1 MLVLSVFDTAPL
13 LRTDDQ
19 IHTTGMDIKQDLQAC
34 AAITIG
40 KDMTLR
46 DFAQGA
52 WRMRGLGQ
60 GQTLHIFVV
69 GEMEKLLTEA
79 LGVRTSRPEK
89 FAAHCVAFLVTNS
102 CRLEQMQD
110 GQLQVQN
117 LGTTWRRR
125 ALAQILDERG
135 GDPARKVF
143 VEDLDSSVPAQPE
156 LPQSLDKVLKAMKSS
171 TRVSG
176 FLAQEKSAELDAQIE
191 AIIAKAVKESAAVSS
206 SDLDS
211 EMESEREQV
220 RRGPSH
226 ASSVSRL

>member
-1 MLVLSVFDTAPL
+1 MHTSPL
-13 LRTDDQ
+13 
-19 IHTTGMDIKQDLQAC
+19 
-34 AAITIG
+34 
-40 KDMTLR
+40 
-46 DFAQGA
+46 
-52 WRMRGLGQ
+52 
-60 GQTLHIFVV
+60 
-69 GEMEKLLTEA
+69 
-79 LGVRTSRPEK
+79 
-89 FAAHCVAFLVTNS
+89 
-102 CRLEQMQD
+102 
-110 GQLQVQN
+110 
-117 LGTTWRRR
+117 
-125 ALAQILDERG
+125 QILDERG

-176 FLAQEKSAELDAQIE
+176 FLAQENSAELDAQIE